1 MPKKHLKYKSLKI
14 NVLVVWNNGGVK

>member
-1 MPKKHLKYKSLKI
+1 MPKKYLKYKSLKI

>member
-14 NVLVVWNNGGVK
+14 NVLVVWDNGGVK